1 MRRQSRGSTSVNTN
15 AVQADAAQVSPLT
28 PVLRDADLSS
38 VHQDRQALQI
48 ATPRDPAFSS
58 DQAAATRVS
67 DSHRPFLRVTG
78 GRRLQGELCV
88 SGAKNSALVLM
99 AACLLTRDPIRLTNV
114 PPLTDIVGMAGML
127 ESLGGRVHRQADTLE
142 LDGSG
147 INSSTAPYELV
158 NSLRASFF
166 CIGPL
171 LARMGMAKVP
181 LPGGCQIGTRP
192 VVEHVRGLKAM
203 GAQVTIDHGVV
214 TAVVPGPDRRLKG
227 ARILLDCPSVGATE
241 TLMMAAALADGET
254 VIENAAQ
261 EPEVVDLADLLIA
274 MGARIR
280 GAGSPTITIAGV
292 QRLHGADYRVI
303 PDRIEAGTF
312 LLAAAITRSVLR
324 VTPVIPDHLGAVL
337 TKLEEAGCRI
347 DRDGEGLILTPGTIR
362 AVDLRTMPFPGFP
375 TDLQAPFMS
384 LLATAEGTSVVCE
397 TIFENRLQHVA
408 ELQRMGASIRTQANT
423 AVVEGVARLSGAPVK
438 GTDLRASAAM
448 VLAGLAAD
456 GSTDVY
462 GLEYLDRGYAALED
476 KLNAV
481 GACIERIDPALESQA
496 GTELSIAA

>member
-1 MRRQSRGSTSVNTN
+1 MQPQDRGSKSVNIN
-15 AVQADAAQVSPLT
+15 AVQAASLSDVIRDGAKTESCQDSHTAQVLSHQG
-28 PVLRDADLSS
+28 LSS
-38 VHQDRQALQI
+38 APELGISRSVD
-48 ATPRDPAFSS
+48 SS
-58 DQAAATRVS
+58 
-67 DSHRPFLRVTG
+67 RPFLRISG
-78 GRRLQGELCV
+78 GRRLDGELRV

-99 AACLLTRDPIRLTNV
+99 AACLLTHDQIRLRNV
-114 PPLTDIVGMAGML
+114 PPLTDIIGMSGML
-127 ESLGGRVHRQADTLE
+127 ESLGGKVQRQHDTLE
-142 LDGSG
+142 LDGAG
-147 INSSTAPYELV
+147 INCSTAPYELV

-203 GAQVTIDHGVV
+203 GAQVTIEHGIV
-214 TAVVPGPDRRLKG
+214 TAVVPGHGRRLSG

-254 VIENAAQ
+254 VIENAAR
-261 EPEVVDLADLLIA
+261 EPEVVDLADLLTA

-292 QRLHGADYRVI
+292 ERLHGADYAVI

-312 LLAAAITRSVLR
+312 LLAAAVTRSALR
-324 VTPVIPDHLGAVL
+324 VAPVIPDHLEAVL
-337 TKLEEAGCRI
+337 TKLEEAGCVI
-347 DRDGEGLILTPGTIR
+347 ERDGEGLILTPGRIR

-375 TDLQAPFMS
+375 TDLQAPFLT
-384 LLATAEGTSVVCE
+384 LLATAEGTSMVSE

-408 ELQRMGASIRTQANT
+408 ELQRMGASIRTQGNT

-462 GLEYLDRGYAALED
+462 GLEYLDRGYACLED

-481 GACIERIDPALESQA
+481 GAHIERVVPVAEGADPTD
-496 GTELSIAA
+496 TELSIAA